1 MIDAAGPRPYDG
13 RFAFTFKLITKEG
26 NLMVAYVVAQ
36 VKITDPDTFA
46 TYSQQVP
53 AVVEQFGGKY
63 LVRGGKMETLEGEW
77 DAGRLVVLE
86 FPSMDHVQR
95 FYNSPEYAPLIKLR
109 QQSADTIMSTVEGV

>member
-1 MIDAAGPRPYDG
+1 MA
-13 RFAFTFKLITKEG
+13 
-26 NLMVAYVVAQ
+26 AYVVAQ

-46 TYSQQVP
+46 KYSQQVP
-53 AVVEQFGGKY
+53 AVVEKFGGKY
-63 LVRGGKMETLEGEW
+63 LVRGGTMEILEGEW

-86 FPSMDHVQR
+86 FPSIDHVHR